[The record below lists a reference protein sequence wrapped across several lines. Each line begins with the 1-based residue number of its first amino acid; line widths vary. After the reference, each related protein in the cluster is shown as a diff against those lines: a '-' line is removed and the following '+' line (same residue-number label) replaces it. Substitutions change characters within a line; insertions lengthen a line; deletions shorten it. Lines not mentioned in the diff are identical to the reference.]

1 MLRSVRQGSFEDFLD
16 QTQSAGSI
24 DEASE
29 PFIGAMAQFGYDL
42 VRFFVH
48 RGPAVQ
54 AGPQRPAHPDTFPQ
68 AWRSYYQS
76 RNLAHMDPVLWAACV
91 VRQPF
96 RWADLPRM
104 FHLTREQIRFLQI
117 AKDAGLHHALTV
129 PLRGPDMQVAGI
141 SLAASVAAPVP
152 QRNTDLIVAYCVQF
166 YRTHLRLT
174 SRRDEMMAEMTMLSP
189 RECEILVRIG
199 HGRTDR
205 QIAGALAISV
215 ETVDKT
221 MRRVFQKLDAPTR
234 AAAVAKALIMGL
246 ISL

>member
-16 QTQSAGSI
+16 QTQRAVSI
-24 DEASE
+24 DQVSG
-29 PFIGAMAQFGYDL
+29 PFIGAMAEFGYDH
-42 VRFFVH
+42 VRVFVH
-48 RGPAVQ
+48 RASAVSTGSQGPGV
-54 AGPQRPAHPDTFPQ
+54 PDTFPP

-76 RNLAHMDPVLWAACV
+76 RNLAHTDPVLRAACL

-104 FHLTREQIRFLQI
+104 FHLTREQVRFLRI

-129 PLRGPDMQVAGI
+129 PLRGPDMQIAGV
-141 SLAASVAAPVP
+141 SLASSVADPVP
-152 QRNTDLIVAYCVQF
+152 QRHADLIVAYCVQF
-166 YRTHLRLT
+166 YRTHHRLT
-174 SRRDEMMAEMTMLSP
+174 NRCDETTADMTMLSP

-234 AAAVAKALIMGL
+234 AAAVAKALTMGL